1 MFTFRVRITLNED
14 QFCSISNCLK
24 HSENITDELNDELK
38 SHIYQQII
46 DQIKNINSNYY

>member
-1 MFTFRVRITLNED
+1 MFTFRIRVTLDED
-14 QFCSISNCLK
+14 QFYSIRDNL
-24 HSENITDELNDELK
+24 ENPDHMNDDLK

>member
-1 MFTFRVRITLNED
+1 MFTFRIRITLDES
-14 QFCSISNCLK
+14 QFEYIKKDLD
-24 HSENITDELNDELK
+24 HTENMTEELK

>member
-1 MFTFRVRITLNED
+1 MFTFRVRVTLDEG
-14 QFCSISNCLK
+14 QFDSIIKNLE
-24 HSENITDELNDELK
+24 HSENMTDELK